1 MKILKYLIFF
11 LVINFGALTIGGW
24 LMNNGPLTAWYQNLN
39 QAPWTPPSW
48 VFGIAWTTIMI
59 CFSIYMAYLAKIVL
73 DKKLVVLFTI
83 QFILN
88 VVWNYIFFNQHLTIL
103 GLVCLIIL
111 TFVIGKFLLDYKSVL
126 KIKSLL
132 ILPYFIWLIVAISLN
147 AYIVL
152 KN

>member
-48 VFGIAWTTIMI
+48 VFGVAWTTIMI
-59 CFSIYMAYLAKIVL
+59 CFSIYMAYLAKTVL

-88 VVWNYIFFNQHLTIL
+88 VVWNYFFFNQHLTIL

>member
-48 VFGIAWTTIMI
+48 AFGVAWTTIMI
-59 CFSIYMAYLAKIVL
+59 CFSIYMAYLAKTVL
-73 DKKLVVLFTI
+73 DKKLVILFTI

-88 VVWNYIFFNQHLTIL
+88 VVWNYFFFNQHLTIL

-111 TFVIGKFLLDYKSVL
+111 TFVIGKFLLDYKNAL